1 MKERIITG
9 VVLVAVV
16 FCFLLYASEYLFGVG
31 VFLVA
36 ILSAYEWLKLAK
48 VEQDSMLKYLIVFV
62 VAAFVVSQFFIYLQ
76 YIFPIFWLY
85 AIFRLSQYEREK
97 ISTISSKEMLVLGL
111 FTIAPF
117 AACLYVLHSNNVAW
131 IFMFI
136 LVVAAA
142 DSGAYFTGKA
152 IGKHKMLPRLSPNK
166 TIEGLLGG
174 MLCAIIVAIVFLMY
188 MGLTPLEY
196 VYMVLISALVAVL
209 SVVGDVFES
218 MMKRIAGVKDSG
230 NILPGHGG
238 VLDRLDGYMP
248 TLPIFVML
256 GYFAG
261 VFIL

>member
-9 VVLVAVV
+9 LLLVV
-16 FCFLLYASEYLFGVG
+16 FVFAGLVYANDYLFGVG

-36 ILSAYEWLKLAK
+36 MLSAYEWLKFAK
-48 VEQDSMLKYLIVFV
+48 ISQQETINYLVIFMIVL
-62 VAAFVVSQFFIYLQ
+62 FVVSEFFVYIQ
-76 YIFPIFWLY
+76 YIFPVFWLY
-85 AIFRLSQYEREK
+85 AIYRLSGYERQKFDTLSVNE
-97 ISTISSKEMLVLGL
+97 ILILGL
-111 FTIAPF
+111 FAISPF
-117 AACLYVLHSNNVAW
+117 AASLYVLHSNSVAW

-136 LVVAAA
+136 LVVAGA

-152 IGKHKMLPRLSPNK
+152 MGKRKMLPRLSPNK

-174 MLCAIIVAIVFLMY
+174 MACAVIIAIVFLLFMD
-188 MGLTPLEY
+188 LSIFEY
-196 VYMVLISALVAVL
+196 LSMVIISALIAVL

-248 TLPIFVML
+248 ALPIFVTL
-256 GYFAG
+256 GYLVG
-261 VFIL
+261 VFVV

>member
-9 VVLVAVV
+9 LLLVV
-16 FCFLLYASEYLFGVG
+16 FVFAGLVYANDYLFGVG

-36 ILSAYEWLKLAK
+36 MLSAYEWLKFTK
-48 VEQDSMLKYLIVFV
+48 ISQQETINYLVIFMIVL
-62 VAAFVVSQFFIYLQ
+62 FVVSEFFVYIQ
-76 YIFPIFWLY
+76 YIFPVFWLY
-85 AIFRLSQYEREK
+85 AIYRLSGYERQK
-97 ISTISSKEMLVLGL
+97 FDTLSVNEMLILGL
-111 FTIAPF
+111 FAISPF
-117 AACLYVLHSNNVAW
+117 AASLYVLHSNSVAW

-136 LVVAAA
+136 LVVAGA

-152 IGKHKMLPRLSPNK
+152 MGKRKMLLRLSPNK

-174 MLCAIIVAIVFLMY
+174 MACALIIAIVFLLFMN
-188 MGLTPLEY
+188 LSIFEY
-196 VYMVLISALVAVL
+196 LLMVIISALIAVL

-248 TLPIFVML
+248 ALPIFVTL
-256 GYFAG
+256 GYLAG
-261 VFIL
+261 VFVV

>member
-9 VVLVAVV
+9 LLLVV
-16 FCFLLYASEYLFGVG
+16 FVFAGLVYANDYLFGVG

-36 ILSAYEWLKLAK
+36 MLSAYEWLKFTK
-48 VEQDSMLKYLIVFV
+48 ISQQETINYLVIFMIVL
-62 VAAFVVSQFFIYLQ
+62 FVVSEFFVYIQ
-76 YIFPIFWLY
+76 YIFPVFWLY
-85 AIFRLSQYEREK
+85 AIYRLSGYERQK
-97 ISTISSKEMLVLGL
+97 FDTLSVNEMLILGL
-111 FTIAPF
+111 FAISPF
-117 AACLYVLHSNNVAW
+117 AASLYVLHSNSVAW

-136 LVVAAA
+136 LVVAGA

-152 IGKHKMLPRLSPNK
+152 MGKRKMLPRLSPNK

-174 MLCAIIVAIVFLMY
+174 MACAVIIAIVFLLFMN
-188 MGLTPLEY
+188 LSIFEY
-196 VYMVLISALVAVL
+196 LSMLVISALIAVL

-248 TLPIFVML
+248 ALPIFVTL
-256 GYFAG
+256 GYLTG
-261 VFIL
+261 VFVV

>member
-9 VVLVAVV
+9 LLLVV
-16 FCFLLYASEYLFGVG
+16 FVFTGLVYANDYLFGVG

-36 ILSAYEWLKLAK
+36 MLSAYEWLKFTK
-48 VEQDSMLKYLIVFV
+48 IGQQETINYLVIFMIVL
-62 VAAFVVSQFFIYLQ
+62 FVVSEFFVYIQ
-76 YIFPIFWLY
+76 YIFPVFWLY
-85 AIFRLSQYEREK
+85 AIYRLSGYERQK
-97 ISTISSKEMLVLGL
+97 FDTLSVNEMLILGL
-111 FTIAPF
+111 FAISPF
-117 AACLYVLHSNNVAW
+117 AASLYVLHSNSVAW

-136 LVVAAA
+136 LVVAGA

-152 IGKHKMLPRLSPNK
+152 MGKRKMLPRLSPNK

-174 MLCAIIVAIVFLMY
+174 MACAVIIAIVFLLFMN
-188 MGLTPLEY
+188 LSIFEY
-196 VYMVLISALVAVL
+196 LSMVIISALIAVL

-248 TLPIFVML
+248 ALPIFVTL
-256 GYFAG
+256 GYLAG
-261 VFIL
+261 VFVV

>member
-9 VVLVAVV
+9 LLLVV
-16 FCFLLYASEYLFGVG
+16 FVFAGLVYANDYLFGVG

-36 ILSAYEWLKLAK
+36 MLSAYEWLKFTK
-48 VEQDSMLKYLIVFV
+48 ISQQETINYLVIFMIVL
-62 VAAFVVSQFFIYLQ
+62 FVVSEFFVYIQ
-76 YIFPIFWLY
+76 YIFPVFWLY
-85 AIFRLSQYEREK
+85 AIYRLSGYERQK
-97 ISTISSKEMLVLGL
+97 FDTLSVNEMLILGL
-111 FTIAPF
+111 FAISPF
-117 AACLYVLHSNNVAW
+117 AASLYVLHSNSVAW

-136 LVVAAA
+136 LVVAGA

-152 IGKHKMLPRLSPNK
+152 MGKRKMLPRLSPNK

-174 MLCAIIVAIVFLMY
+174 MACAVIIAIVFLLFMN
-188 MGLTPLEY
+188 LSIFEY
-196 VYMVLISALVAVL
+196 LSMVIISALIAVL

-248 TLPIFVML
+248 ALPIFVTL
-256 GYFAG
+256 GYLAG
-261 VFIL
+261 VFVV